1 LQPVSTR
8 VPETDSAP
16 VADTPSR
23 RAFALPPLLRRL
35 ARAIENFDWRPPRNI
50 GLKGVGVLFAGT
62 TIAGVVLGGH
72 ATTIVSA
79 VTAWGGLAITDI
91 KITGQSET
99 SEVDVLDSL
108 AIGEFPS
115 LLTFDVD
122 AAKARIESL
131 PWIERASLNKLFPSG
146 LVVKVVER
154 KPFALWQNEGELFLI
169 DDTGKVIGPV
179 TDDRY
184 ASLPFV
190 VGAGANERAK
200 DFVALIA
207 GVPEITARVKAG
219 VLISGRRWTVVL
231 DNGIDLMLPI
241 DDPGGA
247 LVAVAALDAS
257 KQLLSRDIA
266 AVDLRLPG
274 RTVVRLTAEG
284 LDQRKAML
292 KQREKLMQRG
302 KANT

>member
-1 LQPVSTR
+1 MQPVSTR
-8 VPETDSAP
+8 VPETDTAL
-16 VADTPSR
+16 AAAQSR
-23 RAFALPPLLRRL
+23 RAFMLPPLLRRL
-35 ARAIENFDWRPPRNI
+35 ARAIENLRWRLPRNI
-50 GLKGVGVLFAGT
+50 GLKGVGLLFAGT

-72 ATTIVSA
+72 ITTIVSA

-99 SEVDVLDSL
+99 SEVDVLASL
-108 AIGEFPS
+108 EIGQFPS
-115 LLTFDVD
+115 LLTFDVE
-122 AAKARIESL
+122 AAKTRVEGL
-131 PWIERASLNKLFPSG
+131 PWIEQVTLKKFFPSG
-146 LVVKVVER
+146 LEIKVVER
-154 KPFALWQNEGELFLI
+154 KPFALWQHDGEISLI
-169 DDTGKVIGPV
+169 DEAGKVISPV
-179 TDDRY
+179 ADDRY

-190 VGAGANERAK
+190 VGGGAAQRAK
-200 DFVALIA
+200 DFVALID
-207 GVPEITARVKAG
+207 GVPEIAPRVKAG

-274 RTVVRLTAEG
+274 RTVIRLTAEG